1 MSARAGG
8 SPSATPCGSCQTERM
23 DRFPER
29 SWDPLDRD
37 VERRLLEGEVTD
49 GARIP
54 YASNGVFLLELRHL
68 DDAEPGYAVY
78 KPARGENPLWDFPP
92 DLYRREVAAYRLS
105 KALGWE
111 LIPPTV
117 EREDGLELGVGSL
130 QAFIPTDYRCTFF
143 ELREQ
148 HADRMRQF
156 ALFDWLANNA
166 DRKGGHIL
174 QAEDGHLWG
183 IDNGLSFHEEEKLR
197 TVIWDYAGE
206 AIADDLLAD
215 VASLAVRLEQG
226 GEAQRALADLLLE
239 SELEMLHLRAHR
251 ALEERRLPEPP
262 PHRRAVPW
270 PLI

>member
-1 MSARAGG
+1 
-8 SPSATPCGSCQTERM
+8 M
-23 DRFPER
+23 DRFPDR
-29 SWDPLDRD
+29 SWDPLDHD
-37 VERRLLEGEVTD
+37 VERWLLEGEVSD

-54 YASNGVFLLELRHL
+54 YASNGVFLLELRHP
-68 DDAEPGYAVY
+68 DVAEPGYAVY
-78 KPARGENPLWDFPP
+78 KPARGENPLWDFPR

-117 EREDGLELGVGSL
+117 KREDGLELGVGSL

-174 QAEDGHLWG
+174 QGDDGHLWG
-183 IDNGLSFHEEEKLR
+183 IDNGLSFHAEEKLR

-206 AIADDLLAD
+206 AIADDLLGD
-215 VASLAVRLEQG
+215 VASLAARLEAG
-226 GEAQRALADLLLE
+226 GEAQRAFAGLLSESEIELLL
-239 SELEMLHLRAHR
+239 LRAER
-251 ALEERRLPEPP
+251 TLEEARLPEPP